1 MVSND
6 NLKYLEENKLFY
18 IVSIGRHQ
26 IRRLSGFPSVLL
38 KELGER
44 IEKEKDINRIME
56 EYPYF
61 TYFSERAYYHQLE
74 TEGKRRYILCFNPEK
89 FLEERHQRRKDKV
102 NYSVFNQIE

>member
-1 MVSND
+1 MIFYTRKEVFCVFGVGQFYFAISGSILFFISQVSND

-44 IEKEKDINRIME
+44 IDVK
-56 EYPYF
+56 
-61 TYFSERAYYHQLE
+61 
-74 TEGKRRYILCFNPEK
+74 
-89 FLEERHQRRKDKV
+89 
-102 NYSVFNQIE
+102 